1 MLYPVLAFFF
11 AVIAILL
18 MVLILLQRGKGVG
31 LSGAFGGSGGGHA
44 AFGSKAGDVLTW
56 MTIILAG
63 LFLLYSVLLNYVF
76 VPTGPGLGGGT
87 SGGTTPDS
95 GSGSSWHLEQPADS
109 PDFARAGVFGET
121 QA

>member
-1 MLYPVLAFFF
+1 
-11 AVIAILL
+11 
-18 MVLILLQRGKGVG
+18 
-31 LSGAFGGSGGGHA
+31 
-44 AFGSKAGDVLTW
+44 

-87 SGGTTPDS
+87 SGGAAPDS
-95 GSGSSWHLEQPADS
+95 GSGGSWHFERPAEG